1 MAILQRNTATDAV
14 QLQAGDQAGQKFALV
29 ALTSLFFMWGFI
41 TCLNDILIPYLKG
54 IFELNYAQA
63 MLVQFCFF
71 GAYFLVSLPAGSLV
85 SKIGYQKGI
94 VTGLTIAVLGCLL
107 FIPAERMEVYGL
119 FLGALFILA
128 SGITILQVSAN
139 PYVAALGDERTA
151 PSRLTL
157 TQGFNAL
164 GTTVAPQFGALLILP
179 AAGVAVGAVSASVI
193 EVPYLILAATLAVL
207 ALVFAFLNL
216 PSIVSNTSQTPSE
229 VGEASAW
236 NYRHLVLGAVAIFV
250 YVGAE
255 VSIGSFL
262 VNFIAEDSIAGLEES
277 EAAFYIS
284 LYWGGAMVGR
294 FAGALIMRF
303 ISAGKVLAICS
314 LGSCLLL
321 LITVAGSGYLAM
333 YAVLAVGLCNSI
345 MFPTIFSLALA
356 RLGKA
361 ASQGSGILCLAIVG
375 GAIVPLLQGL
385 LADQVGIQL
394 AFVLPIFCY
403 LYILYYGAIGHRP
416 DKRA

>member
-139 PYVAALGDERTA
+139 PYVAALGNERTA

-179 AAGVAVGAVSASVI
+179 AAGVAAGAVSASVI

-216 PSIVSNTSQTPSE
+216 PSIVSNTSQTSSQ

-236 NYRHLVLGAVAIFV
+236 SYRHLVLGAVAIFV

-321 LITVAGSGYLAM
+321 LITVAADGYLAM

>member
-139 PYVAALGDERTA
+139 PYVAALGNERTA

-229 VGEASAW
+229 IGEASAW

-375 GAIVPLLQGL
+375 GAIVPLMQGL
-385 LADQVGIQL
+385 LADKVGIQL

>member
-139 PYVAALGDERTA
+139 PYVAALGNERTA

-193 EVPYLILAATLAVL
+193 EVPYLILAATLSVL

-277 EAAFYIS
+277 KAAFYIS

-303 ISAGKVLAICS
+303 ISAGKVLAICA

>member
-14 QLQAGDQAGQKFALV
+14 QLQAGDQTGQKFALV

-139 PYVAALGDERTA
+139 PYVAALGNERTA

-216 PSIVSNTSQTPSE
+216 PSIVSNTSQIPSE
-229 VGEASAW
+229 IGEASAW
-236 NYRHLVLGAVAIFV
+236 KYRHLVLGAVAIFV

-356 RLGKA
+356 RIGKA

>member
-139 PYVAALGDERTA
+139 PYVAALGNERTA

-229 VGEASAW
+229 IGEASAW

-385 LADQVGIQL
+385 LADKVGIQL

-416 DKRA
+416 EKRA

>member
-1 MAILQRNTATDAV
+1 MAILQRNMATDAV

-139 PYVAALGDERTA
+139 PYVAALGNERTA

-164 GTTVAPQFGALLILP
+164 GTTVAPQFGAFLILP

-216 PSIVSNTSQTPSE
+216 PSIVSNTSQAPSE
-229 VGEASAW
+229 IGEASAW

-303 ISAGKVLAICS
+303 ISAGKVLAICA